1 MRLSSKSPSAWRSNS
16 SPPSS
21 TMSNTG
27 SACGIH
33 FISRCFH
40 SFQPSFGCFRY
51 AESWGSWFRRQPLQL
66 SMRPRV
72 DPTWG
77 AESESGGWGEPRTS
91 ESARGVQA
99 QKLSE
104 TSSERTTRQREPRT
118 CAPGENTWQPR
129 SSSRPPS
136 YTAFALQLAS
146 NAAAL
151 DAHSTNAMQGKFMRV
166 TPVIHPSARAREVG
180 TSETIH

>member
-91 ESARGVQA
+91 ERARRVQARAVLSAHHTAARATHLCAGGKYLAATLLLATTVVHRLCVAASVERRSARSSNRAA
-99 QKLSE
+99 QQQMLHTHGNE
-104 TSSERTTRQREPRT
+104 LLP
-118 CAPGENTWQPR
+118 CL
-129 SSSRPPS
+129 
-136 YTAFALQLAS
+136 F
-146 NAAAL
+146 
-151 DAHSTNAMQGKFMRV
+151 
-166 TPVIHPSARAREVG
+166 
-180 TSETIH
+180 